1 MAIGINIH
9 GESGASINLP
19 AVNASDKREVVRR
32 SAGSDPADGNDIG
45 IAGKTGIANIDV
57 VGNNAR
63 VHTGVSA
70 YRSDV
75 IASAVIDE
83 RISSNRRI
91 VRAGGVEQQ
100 RYSAH
105 CGIATTRV
113 EDQRASTNTRVEVT
127 GGIQKQ
133 RTPAN
138 RCISSAG
145 SEALKRVASF
155 RCREGGI
162 APVRWRSHRLH
173 L

>member
-1 MAIGINIH
+1 MPIGIDVHREGCI
-9 GESGASINLP
+9 SINLP
-19 AVNASDKREVVRR
+19 ALNASDKREFVRR

-57 VGNNAR
+57 VANNAR

-100 RYSAH
+100 RYSAY

-113 EDQRASTNTRVEVT
+113 EDQRASANTRVEVT

-138 RCISSAG
+138 RCISSASG
-145 SEALKRVASF
+145 EA
-155 RCREGGI
+155 I
-162 APVRWRSHRLH
+162 
-173 L
+173 